1 MGVTKFVSSAKLVE
15 YLEQEILD
23 ALNTRGLYDISR
35 YGWLDD
41 DVPDPDYRGIAIWQ
55 AGDAALSDPGVMA
68 RLRELGDG
76 FVSCMRSSLH
86 SLGLAILFAGACR
99 DGMSIFSE
107 EAVRFHCRDT
117 VMKLGLA
124 ALGLRDFFVVLN
136 GLDSEHG
143 GRMDSV
149 VYMDSVTY
157 HAPFAAA
164 LAGRGEDASLAALYD
179 RIERFAAEIAA
190 KCHVCERLS
199 RELGSGT
206 GLPMIACA
214 GNDEEGPDE
223 AFVETTEAILQD
235 LCDWHELMIAAGNNV
250 FMLFAAMA
258 DRHTPGAGKA
268 AARSRC

>member
-15 YLEQEILD
+15 YLEKEILD
-23 ALNTRGLYDISR
+23 ALNDRGLYDISR

-55 AGDAALSDPGVMA
+55 AGDTALSDPGVMA

-86 SLGLAILFAGACR
+86 SLGLAIVFARACR
-99 DGMSIFSE
+99 DEMSIFSE
-107 EAVRFHCRDT
+107 EAVRFHCQDT

-149 VYMDSVTY
+149 SY

-164 LAGRGEDASLAALYD
+164 LAGCGEDAPLAALYGS
-179 RIERFAAEIAA
+179 IERFAAEIAA
-190 KCHVCERLS
+190 KCNVCERLS
-199 RELGSGT
+199 RKLGSGT

-214 GNDEEGPDE
+214 GDDEEPGE
-223 AFVETTEAILQD
+223 AFVATTEAILQD

-258 DRHTPGAGKA
+258 GRHTPGAGKT
-268 AARSRC
+268 AARSH